1 MHNIIEMSAV
11 NKSYPHFALRDIN
24 LHLPMGEIMG
34 LVGVNGAGKSTI
46 IRILLGLIQADSGQ
60 VSVLGHNLPEDQVAA
75 KNEIGFASEDMRLY
89 KGKSLAWHMDFIRS
103 VFPRWDASYA
113 QHLLKKFDLR
123 ADQEVKGFSHG
134 QRVKA
139 ALLLLLARRP
149 AVLILDEPTTGL
161 DPVARSEVIDELA
174 EVLRDENRSVLFSS
188 HNTHEV
194 EQICDSITFI
204 HQGQLLAS
212 QDTGSYLD
220 AWRSIRCRGELAADA
235 ICLPDLADVRQNGSL
250 MNIKINHFKH
260 EYLDI
265 LRAQGLEVVD
275 VKNMNLEEIF
285 IATVK
290 CKIKQGAMQ

>member
-1 MHNIIEMSAV
+1 MQNVIEMSAV
-11 NKSYPHFALRDIN
+11 NKNYPHFKLSDISLR
-24 LHLPMGEIMG
+24 LPVGEIMG

-60 VSVLGHNLPEDQVAA
+60 VSVLGHKLPEDQVEA
-75 KNEIGFASEDMRLY
+75 KREIGFASEDMRLY
-89 KGKSLAWHMDFIRS
+89 KGKSLAWHMDFIQS

-113 QHLLKKFDLR
+113 EHLLKKFDLR

-188 HNTHEV
+188 HNTHDI

-212 QDTGSYLD
+212 QDIGSYLD
-220 AWRSIRCRGELAADA
+220 AWRAIRCRGQLSPDA
-235 ICLPDLADVRQNGSL
+235 ICLPELADVRQNGSL
-250 MNIKINHFKH
+250 MNIKVNHFKDD
-260 EYLDI
+260 YLDS

-275 VKNMNLEEIF
+275 VNNMNLEEIF

-290 CKIKQGAMQ
+290 GKIKQGMAQ

>member
-1 MHNIIEMSAV
+1 MHNVIEMSAV
-11 NKSYPHFALRDIN
+11 HKRYPHFSLTDIN
-24 LHLPMGEIMG
+24 LRLPVGEIMG

-60 VSVLGHNLPEDQVAA
+60 VSVLGHNLPDKQVEA
-75 KNEIGFASEDMRLY
+75 KSEIGFASEDMRLY
-89 KGKSLAWHMDFIRS
+89 KGKNLAWHMNFIQS
-103 VFPRWDASYA
+103 VFPRWDESYA

-161 DPVARSEVIDELA
+161 DPVARSEVIEELA

-188 HNTHEV
+188 HNTHDI

-212 QDTGSYLD
+212 QDIGSYLD
-220 AWRSIRCRGELAADA
+220 AWRNIRCRGELSPEA
-235 ICLPDLADVRQNGSL
+235 ICLPELADVRQNGSL
-250 MNIKINHFKH
+250 MNIKVNHFNDEH
-260 EYLDI
+260 LNS
-265 LRAQGLEVVD
+265 LRAQGLEIVAV
-275 VKNMNLEEIF
+275 NHMNLEEIF
-285 IATVK
+285 IATVRK
-290 CKIKQGAMQ
+290 NIQQGAA

>member
-1 MHNIIEMSAV
+1 MHNVIHMSAV
-11 NKSYPHFALRDIN
+11 SKSYKHFQLQDIN
-24 LHLPMGEIMG
+24 LNLPAGEIMG

-60 VSVLGHNLPEDQVAA
+60 VSVLGRKLPENQVEA
-75 KNEIGFASEDMRLY
+75 KREIGFASEDMRLY
-89 KGKSLAWHMDFIRS
+89 KGKSLGWHMDFIQS
-103 VFPRWDASYA
+103 VFPHWDASYA
-113 QHLLKKFDLR
+113 RHLLKKFDLR
-123 ADQEVKGFSHG
+123 AEQEVKGFSHG

-188 HNTHEV
+188 HNTHDI

-212 QDTGSYLD
+212 QDIGSYLD
-220 AWRSIRCRGELAADA
+220 AWRSVRCRGELAPEA
-235 ICLPDLADVRQNGSL
+235 ICLPELADVRQNGSL
-250 MNIKINHFKH
+250 MNIKVNHFKD
-260 EYLDI
+260 EYLDS

-275 VKNMNLEEIF
+275 VNNMNLEEIF

-290 CKIKQGAMQ
+290 NKIKQGMAQ

>member
-1 MHNIIEMSAV
+1 MDKVIQMSRV
-11 NKSYPHFALRDIN
+11 SKSYKHFQLREIN
-24 LHLPMGEIMG
+24 LNLSPGEIMG

-46 IRILLGLIQADSGQ
+46 IRILLGLIQPDSGQ
-60 VSVLGHNLPEDQVAA
+60 VSVLGYTLPENQVEA
-75 KNEIGFASEDMRLY
+75 KRQIGFASEDMRLY
-89 KGKSLAWHMDFIRS
+89 KGKNLAWHMDFIKS
-103 VFPRWDASYA
+103 IFPYWDATYA

-149 AVLILDEPTTGL
+149 AILILDEPTTGL
-161 DPVARSEVIDELA
+161 DSVARSEVIDELA

-188 HNTHEV
+188 HNTHDI

-212 QDTGSYLD
+212 QDIGSYLD
-220 AWRSIRCRGELAADA
+220 AWRHIRCQGEISPDA
-235 ICLPDLADVRQNGSL
+235 ICLPDLAEVRQNGSL
-250 MNIKINHFKH
+250 LSLKVNHFKDEH
-260 EYLDI
+260 LDI
-265 LRAQGLEVVD
+265 LRAQGLEIAGV
-275 VKNMNLEEIF
+275 NPMNLEEIF

-290 CKIKQGAMQ
+290 ANITQGAA